1 MNSYDT
7 YGSGDPTAVFAAMA
21 PFFAV
26 FAIVG
31 IAIFAF
37 YIFLWW
43 KIFTKAGFS
52 GALSLINLAVLIP
65 LIGWIAPLVLL
76 IWFAFARWPSL
87 NTNTQ
92 PTHPPV

>member
-7 YGSGDPTAVFAAMA
+7 YGGDPAAMMA
-21 PFFAV
+21 AMGPFFAV
-26 FAIVG
+26 
-31 IAIFAF
+31 IAIIGLAMFAF

-43 KIFTKAGFS
+43 KIFSKAGFS

-65 LIGWIAPLVLL
+65 LIGWIAPLILL
-76 IWFAFARWPSL
+76 IWFAFARWPAL